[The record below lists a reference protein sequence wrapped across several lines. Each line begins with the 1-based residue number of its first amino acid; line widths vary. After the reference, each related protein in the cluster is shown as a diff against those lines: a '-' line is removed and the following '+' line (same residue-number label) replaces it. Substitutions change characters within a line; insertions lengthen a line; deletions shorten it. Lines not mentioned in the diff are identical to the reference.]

1 MLVITREKKIT
12 SVIIAIAF
20 LFNAIC
26 LAANLI
32 IPSFAGF
39 GDVLAI
45 ALLLIGL
52 CSCFPVL
59 KISYNALLI
68 CVTILF
74 MVLVSY
80 FIYGQ
85 ASEIFSLLKNYI
97 VWGIGISVILMQPFD
112 LEKTLDTAM
121 VLSTSIIIADLILNA
136 DIHYES
142 MVWTYAIFPCIATM
156 LIHFV
161 YRRHKSW
168 FGKLLY
174 IPGIIM
180 FFKFILNSNR
190 GGLFSLAFLLYFII
204 MRKISKG
211 TKYTSKRGITSVIVL
226 LVICI
231 LAINYEAIVEA
242 LYNLLSANDIKVSAV
257 NKMYRL
263 IMTENVLNNRS
274 ELYEFAWKG
283 FLESPI
289 WGNGV
294 GAFSVNH
301 GGWAHNLFLQVLYE
315 GGVLLFSLV
324 FIPLLIIIYHM
335 VWGDKVKKE
344 NYAFLVLLF
353 CTSIPRLLFSTEI
366 WNTQSFWML
375 LVFGLISIN
384 NEKRI
389 KNEKRLEEN
398 KNEYSVSRREI

>member
-1 MLVITREKKIT
+1 
-12 SVIIAIAF
+12 
-20 LFNAIC
+20 
-26 LAANLI
+26 
-32 IPSFAGF
+32 
-39 GDVLAI
+39 
-45 ALLLIGL
+45 
-52 CSCFPVL
+52 
-59 KISYNALLI
+59 
-68 CVTILF
+68 
-74 MVLVSY
+74 
-80 FIYGQ
+80 
-85 ASEIFSLLKNYI
+85 
-97 VWGIGISVILMQPFD
+97 
-112 LEKTLDTAM
+112 
-121 VLSTSIIIADLILNA
+121 
-136 DIHYES
+136 
-142 MVWTYAIFPCIATM
+142 
-156 LIHFV
+156 
-161 YRRHKSW
+161 
-168 FGKLLY
+168 
-174 IPGIIM
+174 M